1 MVSERIE
8 PHLRSGM
15 RCSGMRRCFPN
26 MFIHCTDTFAI
37 MAATRCG
44 HTNMYH
50 YFGIEEYS
58 RDWSV
63 EVLPWKNHHN
73 SIVVLRN
80 PLDRVVSAM
89 LHYASLRVDNET
101 DREHSFVY
109 HSSPYMRRML
119 TGCNFRII
127 DFYDLDQYIPRRT
140 DVFQSPV
147 TYSRVDETT
156 TVEDV
161 YVQNSHYTLE
171 ELQQEF
177 DTYKYLMA
185 NKERIS
191 IVEWKELTQ

>member
-1 MVSERIE
+1 
-8 PHLRSGM
+8 M

-26 MFIHCTDTFAI
+26 MFIHCTDTCAI

-58 RDWSV
+58 RDWSR
-63 EVLPWKNHHN
+63 EMLSWKNHHN

-89 LHYASLRVDNET
+89 LHYSLWRPNNEGE
-101 DREHSFVY
+101 REYFFVY
-109 HSSPYMRRML
+109 HSSPYMSRML
-119 TGCNFRII
+119 AGCNFRII

-147 TYSRVDETT
+147 TYSRVDETAK
-156 TVEDV
+156 VEDV
-161 YVQNSHYTLE
+161 YVQNSDYTLE
-171 ELQQEF
+171 ELQQEV
-177 DTYKYLMA
+177 DIYKKLMVSC
-185 NKERIS
+185 ERVS
-191 IVEWKELTQ
+191 VEEWKELTQ